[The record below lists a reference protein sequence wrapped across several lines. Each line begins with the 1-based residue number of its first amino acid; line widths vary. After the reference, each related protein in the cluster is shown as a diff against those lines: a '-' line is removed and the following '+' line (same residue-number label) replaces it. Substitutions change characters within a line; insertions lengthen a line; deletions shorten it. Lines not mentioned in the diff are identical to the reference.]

1 MPVDITVTRF
11 PNGVT
16 TNAVGN
22 IFDSLKTTDL
32 TQYHTYFDDF
42 DYFVAASWTLT
53 ETGAGGSTA
62 LTDGDGGRLLLT
74 TDAADNDNQFAQ
86 KIGESFRFESGK
98 RLFFKARIALS
109 DVTDSDAYV
118 GLMITDTTPLDIT
131 DGVYFL
137 KADDAATVSFFAE
150 KNNTSTSASAI
161 TTLTNATFVELA
173 FAWDGVSQIAYAV
186 NGVVQ
191 GAITPSTNLPDD
203 EDLTISFGVQA
214 GAAAAKTLTVDYVYV
229 AKER

>member
-16 TNAVGN
+16 NNSVGN
-22 IFDSLKTTDL
+22 LLDSLKTTDL

-42 DYFVAASWTLT
+42 DYFVAASWTIT
-53 ETGAGGSTA
+53 ETGAGGTTA
-62 LTDGDGGRLLLT
+62 LTDGDGGLLVLT
-74 TDAADNDNQFAQ
+74 TDTADNDNQFAQ
-86 KIGESFRFESGK
+86 KIGESFKFESGK
-98 RLFFKARIALS
+98 RLFFKARLKLS
-109 DVTDSDAYV
+109 DATQSDAYV
-118 GLMITDTTPLDIT
+118 GLLITDTTPLDVT

-161 TTLTNATFVELA
+161 TTLANDTFVTLG
-173 FAWDGVSQIAYAV
+173 FAWDGVSQIAYSVDGA
-186 NGVVQ
+186 VQ
-191 GAITPSTNLPDD
+191 GSITPSTNLPDD
-203 EDLTISFGVQA
+203 EDLTVSFGIQA
-214 GAAAAKTLTVDYVYV
+214 GAAAAKILTVDYVYV